1 MEKFTHFVA
10 HNWDLFLALAV
21 TIGLI
26 IYNEFF
32 AGGRGVKRAG
42 PHEATALISH
52 DEGLVL
58 DVREDS
64 EYRDGHI
71 IDSVHIPLSRLKERV
86 GELNKHKAR
95 PIIVGCRS
103 GHRSTRACK
112 MLRQNGFETVYNLD
126 GGILAWQ
133 NANLPLTRK
142 SSRGK

>member
-1 MEKFTHFVA
+1 MEKLAGFVA

-21 TIGLI
+21 TLALI
-26 IYNEFF
+26 IWTEFF
-32 AGGRGVKRAG
+32 SRGRGVKRAG
-42 PHEATALISH
+42 PHQATALISH

-86 GELNKHKAR
+86 GEITKHKAR

-103 GHRSTRACK
+103 GHRSARACSLLK
-112 MLRQNGFETVYNLD
+112 KNGFENIYNLE

-142 SSRGK
+142 TGKGK